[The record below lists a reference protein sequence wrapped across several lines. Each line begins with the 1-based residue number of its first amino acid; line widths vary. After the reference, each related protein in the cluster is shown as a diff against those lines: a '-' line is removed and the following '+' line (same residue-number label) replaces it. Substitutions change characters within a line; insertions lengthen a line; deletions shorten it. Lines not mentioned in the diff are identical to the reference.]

1 MGPELSDGRTAI
13 RVGGGQAG
21 HGVAIA
27 SPRAPVSWTCQHV
40 GGVGEHTAP
49 LTNVYGIAGKEGGWE
64 DRTPLISAHIPSCLR
79 TSVKQPSSVGTLANS
94 SSTRVVV
101 SSQACVVGEPVLTAV
116 LTAAAACW
124 TSVRSKV
131 CTFYIAWGSGRIEG
145 ATVTGRSGRI
155 GLLEMR

>member
-94 SSTRVVV
+94 ASTRVVV
-101 SSQACVVGEPVLTAV
+101 RLQACVVGEPVFTAV
-116 LTAAAACW
+116 LTAPAASW
-124 TSVRSKV
+124 TSVRSKI
-131 CTFYIAWGSGRIEG
+131 CTSYIAWGSGSIEG
-145 ATVTGRSGRI
+145 AAVTGRSGRI